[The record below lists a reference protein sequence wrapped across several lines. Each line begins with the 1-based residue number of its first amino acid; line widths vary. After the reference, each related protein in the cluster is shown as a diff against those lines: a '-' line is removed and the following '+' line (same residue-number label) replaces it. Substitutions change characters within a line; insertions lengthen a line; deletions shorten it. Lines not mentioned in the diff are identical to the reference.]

1 MAVPVLNEAGALL
14 ARYDVL
20 ISDVWGVVHDGL
32 WALPPACAALT
43 RYREQGGAVVLLS
56 NAPSPSEQV
65 AELLDKKRVPRSA
78 WDRLITSGDVTR
90 SLIAESHHR
99 KIFHIGWQSDRTVFD
114 RADVELVSEDEADLV
129 VATEL
134 NDYRTE
140 QPEQYRPCWSAS
152 RRGACPSSAAIPISS
167 SMSGM
172 TCCPA
177 PARSP

>member
-65 AELLDKKRVPRSA
+65 AELLDKKR
-78 WDRLITSGDVTR
+78 
-90 SLIAESHHR
+90 
-99 KIFHIGWQSDRTVFD
+99 
-114 RADVELVSEDEADLV
+114 RA
-129 VATEL
+129 
-134 NDYRTE
+134 
-140 QPEQYRPCWSAS
+140 
-152 RRGACPSSAAIPISS
+152 
-167 SMSGM
+167 
-172 TCCPA
+172 A
-177 PARSP
+177 PGTG